1 MAKQLFE
8 RPKYQSLKFLAAYAL
23 TQQHFVAATLIACDF
38 SLPIS
43 LYIPK

>member
-23 TQQHFVAATLIACDF
+23 TQQHFVAATLIACDL